1 MGDSSQLNVKDRVLL
16 HLLRFATDMPREEH
30 PAEITQ
36 AGIALAVGISRTH
49 VPRAVNSLMREGL
62 VEELRER
69 VEDHERRMSVYTI
82 TPEGHREAES
92 LWQKILSS
100 DLIVLRGQG
109 QVRMLGSELEAL
121 IGRKRA
127 VAAVSRMAE
136 GVIEVDEKRRTPI
149 RQLEDAPAPDIFEG
163 REQELKALDEFM
175 DSDVKIMVL
184 LGNRGYGTTALARK
198 FVSSQDE
205 QDVLWLQLSEG
216 MTVDRIHEKLQ
227 SFAKK
232 VEQKATSWSD
242 ALNLPNA
249 LVVFDD
255 FFSPHEEVV
264 EFFSAVVEHV
274 GDSKVI
280 ITAREE
286 TPAYNWFYHKKHVD
300 SGVVEELR
308 IRGLDP
314 DSAKKLLGNEDIE
327 SDAFKRVMMISR
339 GQPMVLRML
348 RNDDQKGLKK
358 STVLTSEE
366 IGYLLFLMGKNK

>member
-1 MGDSSQLNVKDRVLL
+1 MGDSGQLNVKDRVLL
-16 HLLRFATDMPREEH
+16 HLLRFATDVPREEH

-82 TPEGHREAES
+82 TPEGHREAEG

-100 DLIVLRGQG
+100 DLIVLKGHG

-136 GVIEVDEKRRTPI
+136 GVIEIDEKRRTPI

-175 DSDVKIMVL
+175 DSDAKIMVL

-216 MTVDRIHEKLQ
+216 MTVDQIHEKLQ
-227 SFAKK
+227 FFAKK
-232 VEQKATSWSD
+232 VEQKANSWSD

-314 DSAKKLLGNEDIE
+314 DSAKKLLGNEEIE
-327 SDAFKRVMMISR
+327 SDAFKRIMMISR
-339 GQPMVLRML
+339 GQPMALRML
-348 RNDDQKGLKK
+348 RNGDQKGLKK
-358 STVLTSEE
+358 NTVLTSEE

>member
-16 HLLRFATDMPREEH
+16 HLLRFATDVPREEH

-82 TPEGHREAES
+82 TPEGHREAEG

-100 DLIVLRGQG
+100 DLIVLKGHG

-136 GVIEVDEKRRTPI
+136 GVIEIDEKRRTPI

-175 DSDVKIMVL
+175 DSDAKIMVL

-216 MTVDRIHEKLQ
+216 MTVDQIHEKLQ
-227 SFAKK
+227 FFAKK
-232 VEQKATSWSD
+232 VEQKANSWSD

-314 DSAKKLLGNEDIE
+314 DSAKKLLGNEEIE
-327 SDAFKRVMMISR
+327 SDAFKRIMMISR
-339 GQPMVLRML
+339 GQPMALRML
-348 RNDDQKGLKK
+348 RNGDQKGLKK
-358 STVLTSEE
+358 NTVLTSEE

>member
-16 HLLRFATDMPREEH
+16 HLSRFATDVHTEEH
-30 PAEITQ
+30 PSEITQ

-49 VPRAVNSLMREGL
+49 VPRAVNSLMSEGL
-62 VEELRER
+62 VDELRAR
-69 VEDHERRMSVYTI
+69 VDGHERRMSVYAI
-82 TPEGHREAES
+82 TPEGLQEAER
-92 LWQKILSS
+92 LWQSLLSS
-100 DLIVLRGQG
+100 DLVVFRGSG
-109 QVRMLGSELEAL
+109 QVRMLGSELQAL
-121 IGRKRA
+121 IGKKRA
-127 VAAVSRMAE
+127 IAAVSRMAE
-136 GVIEVDEKRRTPI
+136 GVIEIDEKRRTPI
-149 RQLEDAPAPDIFEG
+149 RQLEDAPALDIFQG

-175 DSDVKIMVL
+175 DSDAKIMVL

-216 MTVDRIHEKLQ
+216 MTVDKIYEKLQ

-314 DSAKKLLGNEDIE
+314 DSAKKLLGNDEIE
-327 SDAFKRVMMISR
+327 QDAFKRIMMISR
-339 GQPMVLRML
+339 GQPMALRML
-348 RNDDQKGLKK
+348 RDGDQKGLKK

-366 IGYLLFLMGKNK
+366 IGYLLFLMGKNR

>member
-1 MGDSSQLNVKDRVLL
+1 MGDSGQLNVKDRVLL
-16 HLLRFATDMPREEH
+16 HLLRFATDVPKEEH

-82 TPEGHREAES
+82 TPEGHREAEG

-136 GVIEVDEKRRTPI
+136 GVIEIDERRRTPI
-149 RQLEDAPAPDIFEG
+149 RQLEDAPAPGIFEG

-175 DSDVKIMVL
+175 DSDAKIMVL

-216 MTVDRIHEKLQ
+216 MTVDQIHEKLQ

-255 FFSPHEEVV
+255 FFSPREEVV

-314 DSAKKLLGNEDIE
+314 ESAKKLLGNEEIE
-327 SDAFKRVMMISR
+327 SDAFKRIMMISR
-339 GQPMVLRML
+339 GQPMVLTML
-348 RNDDQKGLKK
+348 RNGDQKGLKK

>member
-1 MGDSSQLNVKDRVLL
+1 MGDSDQLNVKDRVLL
-16 HLLRFATDMPREEH
+16 HLSMFATDIPREEH
-30 PAEITQ
+30 PSAITQ
-36 AGIALAVGISRTH
+36 AGIALAVGISHTH
-49 VPRAVNSLMREGL
+49 VPRAVNNLMREGL
-62 VEELRER
+62 VEEVRAR
-69 VEDHERRMSVYTI
+69 VEGHERRMSVYAI
-82 TPEGHREAES
+82 TPEGLREAED
-92 LWQKILSS
+92 LWQKLMSS
-100 DLIVLRGQG
+100 ELIVLRGQG
-109 QVRMLGSELEAL
+109 QVKMRGCELEA
-121 IGRKRA
+121 IMGRKKA
-127 VAAVSRMAE
+127 IAAVSRMAE
-136 GVIEVDEKRRTPI
+136 GVIEIDEKRRTPV
-149 RQLEDAPAPDIFEG
+149 RQLEDAPAPDIFQG

-175 DSDVKIMVL
+175 DSDAKIVVL

-216 MTVDRIHEKLQ
+216 MTVNQIHEKLQ

-232 VEQKATSWSD
+232 VDQKATSWSD
-242 ALNLPNA
+242 AMNLPNA

-255 FFSPHEEVV
+255 FFSPREEVV

-314 DSAKKLLGNEDIE
+314 DSAKKLLGNDEIE
-327 SDAFKRVMMISR
+327 PDAFKRIMMISR
-339 GQPMVLRML
+339 GQPMALRML
-348 RNDDQKGLKK
+348 RDGDQKGLKK

-366 IGYLLFLMGKNK
+366 IGYLLFLMGKNR

>member
-1 MGDSSQLNVKDRVLL
+1 MGDSGQLNVKDRVLL
-16 HLLRFATDMPREEH
+16 HLLRFATDVPKEEH

-82 TPEGHREAES
+82 TPEGHREAEG

-100 DLIVLRGQG
+100 DLIVLKGHG

-127 VAAVSRMAE
+127 VAAVSRMVE
-136 GVIEVDEKRRTPI
+136 GVIEIDEKPRTPI

-175 DSDVKIMVL
+175 DSDAKIMVL

-216 MTVDRIHEKLQ
+216 MTVDQIHEKLQ

-255 FFSPHEEVV
+255 FFSPREEVV

-274 GDSKVI
+274 GDSRVI

-314 DSAKKLLGNEDIE
+314 DSAKKLLGNEEIE
-327 SDAFKRVMMISR
+327 SDAFKRIMMISR

-348 RNDDQKGLKK
+348 RNGDQKGLKK